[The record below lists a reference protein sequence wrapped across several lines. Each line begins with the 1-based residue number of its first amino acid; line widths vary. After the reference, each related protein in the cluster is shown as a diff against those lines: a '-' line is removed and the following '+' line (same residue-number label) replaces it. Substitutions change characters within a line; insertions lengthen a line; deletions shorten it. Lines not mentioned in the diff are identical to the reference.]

1 MAFVSSADLLVLHG
15 VRIMGMAD
23 TNAVSRRFSLDAD
36 TVDELLLDHESRGW
50 VRRVG
55 FADVSGWALTEIGRE
70 QDNRSLAVELAQAGA
85 AGLGGAGRTPRL
97 SNSTRGFSEQSPT
110 GRSGRFRGIRWPST
124 ITAIGD
130 GTRTCWGS
138 LAGLSRSLRPIGD
151 RLADDLTRFA
161 GYPDRFSAA
170 LERVDQGQRNWVDG
184 SRIDSCHTVW
194 FELHEDLLSTLG
206 LERGEGA

>member
-15 VRIMGMAD
+15 VRIKGMAD
-23 TNAVSRRFSLDAD
+23 TNAVSRRYSLDAD

-55 FADVSGWALTEIGRE
+55 FADVSGWALTEPGRE
-70 QDNRSLAVELAQAGA
+70 QDNRSLAVELAQAGVRDSVAQAHA
-85 AGLGGAGRTPRL
+85 AFVEL
-97 SNSTRGFSEQSPT
+97 NS
-110 GRSGRFRGIRWPST
+110 RFL
-124 ITAIGD
+124 TAITNWQIRPIPGD
-130 GTRTCWGS
+130 PLAVNDHSDWRWDENVLKS
-138 LAGLSRSLRPIGD
+138 LAGLSRSMRPIGD
-151 RLADDLTRFA
+151 QLADDLSRFG
-161 GYPDRFSAA
+161 GYPDRFGAA
-170 LERVDQGQRNWVDG
+170 LERVDRGQRNWVDG

>member
-1 MAFVSSADLLVLHG
+1 
-15 VRIMGMAD
+15 
-23 TNAVSRRFSLDAD
+23 LDAD

-55 FADVSGWALTEIGRE
+55 FADVSGWALTELGRE

-85 AGLGGAGRTPRL
+85 RDSVAQAHAAFVEL
-97 SNSTRGFSEQSPT
+97 NS
-110 GRSGRFRGIRWPST
+110 RFL
-124 ITAIGD
+124 TAITNWQIRPIPGD
-130 GTRTCWGS
+130 PLAVNDHSDWRWDENVLKS
-138 LAGLSRSLRPIGD
+138 LAGLSRSMRPIGD
-151 RLADDLTRFA
+151 QLADDLSRFG
-161 GYPDRFSAA
+161 GYPDRFRAA
-170 LERVDQGQRNWVDG
+170 LERVDRGQRNWVDG

>member
-1 MAFVSSADLLVLHG
+1 MAFVSSAELLTLHG

-23 TNAVSRRFSLDAD
+23 TNAVSRRFSLDED
-36 TVDELLLDHESRGW
+36 TVEELLLDHESVGW

-55 FADVSGWALTEIGRE
+55 FGDISGWALTEIGRE
-70 QDNRSLAVELAQAGA
+70 QDNRLLAVELTNACARDSVA
-85 AGLGGAGRTPRL
+85 RSHASFIEL
-97 SNSTRGFSEQSPT
+97 NS
-110 GRSGRFRGIRWPST
+110 RFLRT
-124 ITAIGD
+124 ITNWQIRPIPGD
-130 GTRTCWGS
+130 PLAVNNHSDWRWDENVRGS

-151 RLADDLTRFA
+151 RLADDLTRFT
-161 GYPDRFSAA
+161 GYPDRFAAA
-170 LERVDQGQRNWVDG
+170 LERVDHGQRNWVDG

>member
-1 MAFVSSADLLVLHG
+1 MAFVSSVDLLVLHG
-15 VRIMGMAD
+15 VRIKGMAD
-23 TNAVSRRFSLDAD
+23 TNAVSRRICLDAD

-55 FADVSGWALTEIGRE
+55 FADVSGWALTELGRE

-85 AGLGGAGRTPRL
+85 RDSVAQAHAAFVEL
-97 SNSTRGFSEQSPT
+97 NS
-110 GRSGRFRGIRWPST
+110 RFL
-124 ITAIGD
+124 TAITNWQIRPIPGD
-130 GTRTCWGS
+130 PLAVNDHSDWRWDENVLKS
-138 LAGLSRSLRPIGD
+138 LAGLSRSMRPIGD
-151 RLADDLTRFA
+151 QLADDLSRFG
-161 GYPDRFSAA
+161 GYPDRFRAA
-170 LERVDQGQRNWVDG
+170 LERVDRGQRNWVDG